1 MAKFIYAECSVI
13 KFRKNAVALYPLAE
27 YQEDVKPLHSKR
39 VHVMIIA
46 KEYHQVI

>member
-27 YQEDVKPLHSKR
+27 HQPEVKPLYGER
-39 VHVMIIA
+39 VHVVIIA
-46 KEYHQVI
+46 EE